1 MILPALRRFRKSRV
15 FRGVFPAATFSHKPH
30 SGRKPPPAVVSGHVA
45 VWYLAVFPY
54 GYEWRGTCMHQA
66 DDEAAFYMN
75 RFRSITA
82 LLAAASALAF
92 AQDPQPA
99 DGAAPERRARPK
111 RRLPGFPR
119 KLQVALAPPMLMDRF
134 SRGTIVRRRTGR
146 FRNSPRLPQPTVC
159 RSSSPCRREHLL
171 QCA

>member
-1 MILPALRRFRKSRV
+1 MKACKPGVGRSLRQVSSSSMCSPFWVRIGKWMPKLRK
-15 FRGVFPAATFSHKPH
+15 PY

-45 VWYLAVFPY
+45 VWYLAVFAY

-92 AQDPQPA
+92 AQDPTT
-99 DGAAPERRARPK
+99 GGWRRAGT
-111 RRLPGFPR
+111 PGP
-119 KLQVALAPPMLMDRF
+119 
-134 SRGTIVRRRTGR
+134 
-146 FRNSPRLPQPTVC
+146 
-159 RSSSPCRREHLL
+159 
-171 QCA
+171 